1 MRSLW
6 LAKKGKRSVALKML
20 PDREKKRVDF
30 EIIHDIQEKD
40 VGQGTVRRGS
50 ATCPVCG
57 YTTPVA
63 SVRKQLKRPPRWS
76 RGCQVVLCGHY
87 QARTTRTVLPATH

>member
-1 MRSLW
+1 
-6 LAKKGKRSVALKML
+6 LKFI

-30 EIIHDIQEKD
+30 EIIQNVKAQD
-40 VGQGTVRRGS
+40 VSEGTVRRGS

-63 SVRKQLKRPPRWS
+63 SVRRQLKARRGGAADARLFASS
-76 RGCQVVLCGHY
+76 RRSRDNRGDFTGCRRRGIWK
-87 QARTTRTVLPATH
+87 R